1 MYLYAFSSL
10 AWQDGVFLAQ
20 TLNPKFKPWDLIK
33 NDEGYFLV
41 LGSEISFPE
50 LYQNLYQDTAD
61 FILVEKSL
69 LSNWYLEFLH
79 RMVYQRYSS
88 YKVVFKL
95 FLDKDPL
102 ALLQKKPSKVSQKK
116 QKSEVA
122 LGKHQISTDG
132 TQILIVAP
140 DLRTLNNSL
149 LSSQNALFLTNQDSQ
164 AKKNTNRRSIKSW
177 KSQIILTTSSEIFQ
191 DFSWLSHIY
200 LLEPQKRYYASQQE
214 PRYKVQSVLQKIADL
229 NWASFVI
236 VDSEDLVG

>member
-1 MYLYAFSSL
+1 MYIYAFSSL

-41 LGSEISFPE
+41 LGEEISFPE
-50 LYQNLYQDTAD
+50 LCQNLYQDTAN

-69 LSNWYLEFLH
+69 LSSWNLELVH

-88 YKVVFKL
+88 YKTVLKL

-102 ALLQKKPSKVSQKK
+102 ALLQKKPSKSSQKK
-116 QKSEVA
+116 QKSEID
-122 LGKHQISTDG
+122 LGKHQISTDSS
-132 TQILIVAP
+132 QILIVAP
-140 DLRTLNNSL
+140 DLRTLHNAL
-149 LSSQNALFLTNQDSQ
+149 ISSQNALFLSNLDSQ
-164 AKKNTNRRSIKSW
+164 AKKNTNRRSLKSW

-191 DFSWLSHIY
+191 DFNWLSHIY

-229 NWASFVI
+229 TWASFSI
-236 VDSEDLVG
+236 IDSEDFVK